1 MKIKN
6 LLVMSAVLACGLTLA
21 SCDGKESSPATSNSG
36 TETATEVTVGIGYA
50 HTFAESYGNYQL
62 GLTTAFVAFEADGT
76 IADCRLDVVQV
87 NVNTNEAKDGLV
99 LKNSGVKVD
108 EAGSVK
114 SKLELGKDY
123 AMASSSAIGK
133 EVDYQIEFFADWTVG
148 QTVEEIKAK
157 VDPTKGHG
165 VAHHEELEGECTISC
180 GDFVTAIESAFA
192 NKSTETYELVEGAQA
207 GIAMVSGLAYGE
219 KTWEIAVNVGG
230 VLSAEGKVVAA
241 AMDEVVFPVKV
252 EGEALVGDTSSKYF
266 TNSVLKSKKVLGADY
281 AMSPASPIGVEWDA
295 QAAALEA
302 AVIGLTSAEI
312 KALKTGEGDLE
323 GACTMTIY
331 SYVSALAKANDY
343 APLTQVGPQA

>member
-21 SCDGKESSPATSNSG
+21 SCDEPKPSTSNG
-36 TETATEVTVGIGYA
+36 GETATEVTVGIGYA
-50 HTFAESYGNYQL
+50 HTFAESSGNYQL
-62 GLTTAFVAFEADGT
+62 GLTTAFVAFEEDGT

-99 LKNSGVKVD
+99 LKNEGVKVD
-108 EAGSVK
+108 DAGSVK
-114 SKLELGKDY
+114 TKLELGKDY
-123 AMASSSAIGK
+123 NMKGSSAIQK

-148 QTVEEIKAK
+148 QTVEEVKAK
-157 VDPTKGHG
+157 VDPSKGHG

-180 GDFVTAIESAFA
+180 GDFVTAIEAAYA
-192 NKSTETYELVEGAQA
+192 NRTGETYEFVEGAQA
-207 GIAMVSGLAYGE
+207 GIGMVSGLAYGE
-219 KTWEIAVNVGG
+219 KTWEISVNVGG

-241 AMDEVVFPVKV
+241 AMDEIVFPVKV
-252 EGEALVGDTSSKYF
+252 EGEALVGDTSSKYL
-266 TNSVLKSKKVLGADY
+266 TDGVLKSKKVLGDAY
-281 AMSPASPIGVEWDA
+281 AMAGTSPIGAEWDA
-295 QAAALEA
+295 QAEALEA

-343 APLTQVGPQA
+343 APLEQVGPQA